1 MESLSWD
8 YILKYVLLGDSAT
21 GKSSLLIRLTDDSFD
36 LTEPTLGVEFG
47 SRILS
52 VGEDGKRVKV
62 QCWDTAGTE
71 SFRSIT
77 RSYFRGAAGALL
89 VYDVTR
95 RESFDHVTS
104 WLEDLRNHADEN
116 VSIILVANKID
127 LCSSAPTELPSISYG
142 QPIPS
147 SSSRNPISTSSSSS
161 SSSDSSSPPSSS
173 RLAQPDSIT
182 TTAKSP
188 SSATATAAPRS
199 STGESLRPRAVSSIE
214 GALYAKEHG
223 LLYVETSAK
232 EGWGVVDAFEWTA
245 REVLGKVRKGEL
257 ERRKPGGVKLNEAAP
272 SKAGKCC

>member
-1 MESLSWD
+1 MEALSWD

-21 GKSSLLIRLTDDSFD
+21 GKSSLLIRLTDDRFD

-104 WLEDLRNHADEN
+104 WLEDLRKHADEN

-127 LCSSAPTELPSISYG
+127 LCSTAPAELPSISYG
-142 QPIPS
+142 QPVPS
-147 SSSRNPISTSSSSS
+147 PSTLNPISTS
-161 SSSDSSSPPSSS
+161 PSSS
-173 RLAQPDSIT
+173 TGLPSQPTSPEPSQILT
-182 TTAKSP
+182 STKSAP
-188 SSATATAAPRS
+188 AT
-199 STGESLRPRAVSSIE
+199 STGEGLRPRAVSTLE

-223 LLYVETSAK
+223 LMYVETSAK

-245 REVLGKVRKGEL
+245 REVLEKVRKGEL
-257 ERRKPGGVKLNEAAP
+257 ERRKPGGVKPNEASP
-272 SKAGKCC
+272 NKGGKCC

>member
-21 GKSSLLIRLTDDSFD
+21 GKSSLLIRLTDDRFD

-47 SRILS
+47 SRIIS
-52 VGEDGKRVKV
+52 VGEEGKRVKV

-95 RESFDHVTS
+95 RASFDHVTS
-104 WLEDLRNHADEN
+104 WLEDLRKYADEN

-127 LCSSAPTELPSISYG
+127 LCTSKPL
-142 QPIPS
+142 PIPS
-147 SSSRNPISTSSSSS
+147 IQYGHPFPAPDTPLDTSSSRSPSPAPAP
-161 SSSDSSSPPSSS
+161 DVPPSTTQSKELKS
-173 RLAQPDSIT
+173 RQ
-182 TTAKSP
+182 
-188 SSATATAAPRS
+188 
-199 STGESLRPRAVSSIE
+199 VSSME
-214 GALYAKEHG
+214 GALFAKQHG

-232 EGWGVVDAFEWTA
+232 EGWGVTDAFEWTA
-245 REVLGKVRKGEL
+245 REVLDKVKKGDMERK
-257 ERRKPGGVKLNEAAP
+257 KPGGVKLNETRQN
-272 SKAGKCC
+272 KGGRCC